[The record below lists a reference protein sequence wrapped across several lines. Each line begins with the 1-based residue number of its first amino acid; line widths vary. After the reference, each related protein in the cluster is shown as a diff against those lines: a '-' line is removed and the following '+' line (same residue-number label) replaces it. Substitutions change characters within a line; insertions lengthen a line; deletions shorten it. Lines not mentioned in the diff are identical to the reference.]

1 MSENLKAPP
10 APLQL
15 KQVEEERN
23 WWEQASM
30 LEPRLLPSRAPAVSS
45 VQHGAILNQVRL
57 LERPGLHPLVLT
69 ETPARISSAESDV
82 FGSPPA
88 AAPSSPS
95 RQISSC
101 RSSRTFSVLAERLI
115 RRLSTLEEVVE
126 AWGTIQPGKSLWLL
140 RLIIR
145 HGALS
150 LGPVR
155 LHKENIWERKLSIFA
170 L

>member
-1 MSENLKAPP
+1 
-10 APLQL
+10 
-15 KQVEEERN
+15 
-23 WWEQASM
+23 M

-45 VQHGAILNQVRL
+45 VQHDAILNQVRL

-115 RRLSTLEEVVE
+115 GLGAPGPPPPPLKLHKPGRRIRRLSTLEEVVE